1 MVPQIKPPTPTSG
14 ARKTQPRRPLPGPL
28 SDLGAPPGDCLMYTI
43 DCLIRA
49 IDCLI
54 CAIDCRIRAIDCPL
68 ADLGAPLGDTAS
80 ERRGDNLKCFKGFS
94 LKANAGIWPRLSYM
108 SYMCLQVMSPPKPC
122 ARIPGSDSVKSGSSF
137 ASQKLI
143 SQYKF
148 VNLYLRILVYSVI
161 YDSG

>member
-43 DCLIRA
+43 DCL
-49 IDCLI
+49 
-54 CAIDCRIRAIDCPL
+54 IRAIDCPL